1 MKKLMEYD
9 KDSISDGLIK
19 KLKKYVENPKFTPDD
34 VAKVSKVSI
43 FIVATFQVSVI
54 TLSDIKCRLF
64 YIKAVYN

>member
-1 MKKLMEYD
+1 MEYD

-43 FIVATFQVSVI
+43 FIVATFHALVI
-54 TLSDIKCRLF
+54 TLNDKSHAHF
-64 YIKAVYN
+64 T